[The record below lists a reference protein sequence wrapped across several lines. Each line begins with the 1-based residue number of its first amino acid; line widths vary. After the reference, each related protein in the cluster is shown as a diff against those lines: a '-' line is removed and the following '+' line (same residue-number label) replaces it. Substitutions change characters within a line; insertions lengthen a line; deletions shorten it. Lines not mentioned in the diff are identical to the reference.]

1 MVTLEEAKA
10 YCRVTPEETEFDG
23 EIQIALDAAVDHLRS
38 INVDVAADPFPP
50 ALKQAVL
57 MLVAHFFENKEAV
70 TPEKVWFTP
79 IGVDRLIAPYRGVS
93 L

>member
-10 YCRVTPEETEFDG
+10 HCRADDEYFDG
-23 EIQIALDAAVDHLRS
+23 EIQIAIDAAMDHLRS
-38 INVDVAADPFPP
+38 IDVDVDADPFPP

-57 MLVAHFFENKEAV
+57 MLVAHFFSNKEAV
-70 TPEKVWFTP
+70 TTEVSATVTP
-79 IGVDRLIAPYRGVS
+79 LGVSRLIAPYRKVT